1 MNATA
6 KPLPKWRRRLPLLIP
21 AFLLLLAV
29 GFAFSFHFYGI
40 VGVSMAPALQDGDMV
55 LVQTALYT
63 PKQGDIVVFCK
74 PSFLNDT
81 MVKRVIAV
89 GGQHVKIDYEA
100 GLVYVMFKPS
110 PKGHIKYCSQA
121 ILEFAVSLEPVGTSQ
136 EKKGYTV
143 EMPIGMFS
151 RCQIKAPCG
160 MTGVE
165 EYVESFDDPNVFFSP
180 KRVQAECIW
189 FDQGFISY
197 NFPTDFPRDCRYS
210 QITFSFEVCSETM
223 YYNNEWE
230 SDITVCINQR
240 EILTFT
246 SAGDFGGRRGKYT
259 PLYWPVT
266 STQFGVLKRITVD
279 EKGVWEDQVL
289 VSDKVRFQNLKIGE
303 DSTIRLD
310 IGVKEDAVHR
320 GGVNLFGRSFGDYP
334 QAIVMSLK

>member
-1 MNATA
+1 MSDVLTPQKKVFLCVDNPADHELIAKMGRALSVPERVQIMKSLLNASKSIA
-6 KPLPKWRRRLPLLIP
+6 AISKELDIP
-21 AFLLLLAV
+21 ASSVSRHIDVLA
-29 GFAFSFHFYGI
+29 
-40 VGVSMAPALQDGDMV
+40 
-55 LVQTALYT
+55 
-63 PKQGDIVVFCK
+63 
-74 PSFLNDT
+74 
-81 MVKRVIAV
+81 
-89 GGQHVKIDYEA
+89 EA